1 MIRKLVLPLFLG
13 ASIIGTTIVSCD
25 TISNLPGVYG
35 SAPITEGEAANG
47 IRDALSNGISTA
59 ITSLGRENGFFGD
72 KAYKLLLPPDAA
84 KVEGTLRDIG
94 LGSQVDRAILQI
106 NRAAEDAVGYAKPI
120 FANAIKEMTI
130 QDALGIVRGSNSAA
144 TDYFRNKT
152 REQLLQAFRPSI
164 QQSLDRLQAT
174 RYYSDIV
181 SMYNKLPTTRNK
193 VSPDLTG
200 YVVGRAT
207 DALFDQIEKEEANI
221 RANPAARTTEILKK
235 VFGSI

>member
-59 ITSLGRENGFFGD
+59 ITNLGRENGFFGD

-130 QDALGIVRGSNSAA
+130 QDALGIVRGGNSAA